1 MKNKPL
7 AAGVLVCALLLAQA
21 AFGAST
27 WEGSAVVT
35 STTDFPGE
43 GLFGACNS
51 FPLNSTVEVENLETG
66 RKISVLITKNVDN
79 PAIFMALSPKAAL
92 ELGMKAGSSARIR
105 VLAPSGAASTPAP
118 TSASAAA
125 ESLDPDYN
133 PRLLAGIRP
142 VPTAPA
148 GSESSRDF
156 MSLLGAGYPGK
167 PVEDAKPEPSA
178 PAATP
183 AAPPSPSPAAPVPPT
198 PASAS
203 TTTPIEAAPK
213 GELAPKPENPPAE
226 TPPETVPA
234 KAVLPSFPE
243 NTVQSL
249 PPPKTN
255 PLDTGLASPA
265 VLAPESSGTASLN
278 PPATSPPPA
287 SLASPAV
294 VNPEASSAGTPPPPS
309 SRSLPGGELALP
321 TLASAKALD
330 TSPPQVSEPRSLP
343 AAETPAVL
351 PSLPE
356 ALAAAEAPKA
366 VEATPV
372 AETPTAVE
380 PPVPEEPKLEAVLD
394 LSPPSPVEAKAEIA
408 LADPESPPEAGAV
421 AVLPPSLSD
430 SSAKA
435 PGETL
440 GSLSLP
446 EPALGPDLLPEAVL
460 ERLANPPKSTPSL
473 ALADSEVIMPE
484 TDKPEAIAIEGAKPG
499 AGDKLVALVPT
510 EPRPP
515 EKPEALGPQASPAK
529 VPDQPPPGLAT
540 PAGPEPMPAVALA
553 PATTAAPPVVATPP
567 SVATPPAMTP
577 PVTPAAIPPA
587 TPPLA
592 SLTPAPAK
600 APPAKA
606 AAAASPPAAA
616 VAPAKAPPAVASAA
630 VPKAPAGAPA
640 KEPSDLVRLDG
651 MKVGSWYVQIGLF
664 GTEDA
669 LRQAIKAAAK
679 QFPVLYETVVDPK
692 GQVRYRLY
700 VGPLGRDE
708 GGLILTRIKG
718 LGYKDAVLRK
728 G

>member
-79 PAIFMALSPKAAL
+79 PAIFMALSPKAAQ

-118 TSASAAA
+118 SSASTAA

-133 PRLLAGIRP
+133 PRLLASIRP

-167 PVEDAKPEPSA
+167 AVEESK
-178 PAATP
+178 PAAEPAPTTP
-183 AAPPSPSPAAPVPPT
+183 EAGAVVPPT
-198 PASAS
+198 PASALS
-203 TTTPIEAAPK
+203 SPPVESAPQ
-213 GELAPKPENPPAE
+213 AVAVPKAETPPAE
-226 TPPETVPA
+226 TPPATVPA
-234 KAVLPSFPE
+234 KAVLPSLPE

-249 PPPKTN
+249 PPPKN
-255 PLDTGLASPA
+255 PPLDKGLASPA
-265 VLAPESSGTASLN
+265 VLAPESTGTAALN
-278 PPATSPPPA
+278 PPASSPPPA
-287 SLASPAV
+287 SLASPAI
-294 VNPEASSAGTPPPPS
+294 VNPEASSPGTPPPPS
-309 SRSLPGGELALP
+309 SRSLPGSELALP
-321 TLASAKALD
+321 ALASAKALD
-330 TSPPQVSEPRSLP
+330 TSPPQVSEPRALP

-351 PSLPE
+351 PALPE
-356 ALAAAEAPKA
+356 ALAAAPATEAPKA

-372 AETPTAVE
+372 AETPKAVE
-380 PPVPEEPKLEAVLD
+380 PGVTEEPRLEAVLD
-394 LSPPSPVEAKAEIA
+394 MDRPSQASAKAEIA
-408 LADPESPPEAGAV
+408 LADPETPPEAGQA

-430 SSAKA
+430 ASAKA
-435 PGETL
+435 PGEAL
-440 GSLSLP
+440 GKLSLP

-460 ERLANPPKSTPSL
+460 ERLANPPKSVPSL

-484 TDKPEAIAIEGAKPG
+484 TDKPEALAIEGAKPG

-529 VPDQPPPGLAT
+529 APDQPPPSLAT
-540 PAGPEPMPAVALA
+540 PAGPEPKVIA
-553 PATTAAPPVVATPP
+553 ATPP
-567 SVATPPAMTP
+567 EVAKPPVAATPPA
-577 PVTPAAIPPA
+577 
-587 TPPLA
+587 A

-600 APPAKA
+600 APLAATASPTAPAKA
-606 AAAASPPAAA
+606 APATVSPPAAVA
-616 VAPAKAPPAVASAA
+616 TAPAKAPPAAPA
-630 VPKAPAGAPA
+630 PKAPAGAPA
-640 KEPSDLVRLDG
+640 KEPSDLARLDG
-651 MKVGSWYVQIGLF
+651 MKAGSWYVQIGLF

-669 LRQAIKAAAK
+669 LRQAIKAAAR

-692 GQVRYRLY
+692 GLVRYRLY

>member
-7 AAGVLVCALLLAQA
+7 AAGVLVCAILLAQA

-66 RKISVLITKNVDN
+66 RKTSVLITKNVDN

-118 TSASAAA
+118 TTASASA

-133 PRLLAGIRP
+133 PRLLASIRP

-156 MSLLGAGYPGK
+156 MSLLGAGYPGNAA
-167 PVEDAKPEPSA
+167 EDSKPEPASV

-183 AAPPSPSPAAPVPPT
+183 SSSPTAEVPPT
-198 PASAS
+198 PASILGS
-203 TTTPIEAAPK
+203 TPVEAP
-213 GELAPKPENPPAE
+213 PKPETPPAE

-234 KAVLPSFPE
+234 KAVLPIFPE

-249 PPPKTN
+249 TPPKN
-255 PLDTGLASPA
+255 AAPDAGLASPA
-265 VLAPESSGTASLN
+265 VLAPESSGTAALS
-278 PPATSPPPA
+278 PPAPSRLPA
-287 SLASPAV
+287 NLASPGLI
-294 VNPEASSAGTPPPPS
+294 NPEASSPGALPPPA
-309 SRSLPGGELALP
+309 SRSLPGSELALP
-321 TLASAKALD
+321 ALASDKALD

-343 AAETPAVL
+343 VAEAPAVL
-351 PSLPE
+351 PALPE
-356 ALAAAEAPKA
+356 ALAAAPAPTA
-366 VEATPV
+366 AETPQVAEATPV
-372 AETPTAVE
+372 AETPKVE
-380 PPVPEEPKLEAVLD
+380 SPLVPEEPSLEAVLD
-394 LSPPSPVEAKAEIA
+394 LSPPSPVETEVEIA
-408 LADPESPPEAGAV
+408 LADPEAPPEAGAV

-430 SSAKA
+430 ASAKA
-435 PGETL
+435 PGATL
-440 GSLSLP
+440 ESLSLP
-446 EPALGPDLLPEAVL
+446 EPALGPDILPEAVL
-460 ERLANPPKSTPSL
+460 ERLANPPKSSPSL
-473 ALADSEVIMPE
+473 ALADSEVIMPP
-484 TDKPEAIAIEGAKPG
+484 TDKPEALAMEGSKPG

-515 EKPEALGPQASPAK
+515 EKPEALGPQASPVKA
-529 VPDQPPPGLAT
+529 PDQPPPSLAT
-540 PAGPEPMPAVALA
+540 PSGPETKPAVAVAPA
-553 PATTAAPPVVATPP
+553 PATTPPIAAAPPPSAATP
-567 SVATPPAMTP
+567 SAVA
-577 PVTPAAIPPA
+577 PA

-606 AAAASPPAAA
+606 PPAASTPA
-616 VAPAKAPPAVASAA
+616 TVAAAPAKAPPAATVAPA
-630 VPKAPAGAPA
+630 PKAPPGAPA

-651 MKVGSWYVQIGLF
+651 MKAGSWYVQIGLF

-669 LRQAIKAAAK
+669 LRQAIKAAAR
-679 QFPVLYETVVDPK
+679 QFPVLYETVVDSK